1 MIFLEWRIKFALN
14 ANSMLIQCSSNTY
27 FILYSKRSIDW
38 GFINL
43 NILIDEQLQP
53 WDNEDED
60 QFVKDHTGL
69 KDDHANVRMKPI
81 EYHTGLIWEDRENT
95 PEQQMALD
103 ELYRSL
109 DRSIPATY
117 DARAKGNVVGLHF
130 YFN

>member
-1 MIFLEWRIKFALN
+1 MFLELE
-14 ANSMLIQCSSNTY
+14 LIDY
-27 FILYSKRSIDW
+27 KIILS
-38 GFINL
+38 
-43 NILIDEQLQP
+43 IDEQLQP
-53 WDNEDED
+53 WDNEDKD

-69 KDDHANVRMKPI
+69 KIDPANVRITPI
-81 EYHTGLIWEDRENT
+81 PYHTGLIWEDRENT

-130 YFN
+130 YFNQDRYLSTHGAKYSYFLYRFDHIC